1 LSKGNWLEAVVNQ
14 TQIGKVME
22 TNQYA
27 QKYGLTL
34 SEEEAQVIVAER
46 RNTLKE
52 QKRVEFGESI
62 LPRLIYEF
70 CDSDYINQDNYADTM
85 VRLQEIFFLYKN
97 EMQDELTDQEL
108 IHFMKEQFESVCYG
122 DLDYLE
128 ETCLDIFAQAV
139 RRGYRGYKRTEGRGE
154 YGQFDEVQRWDAQLY
169 MEALKDL
176 Q

>member
-1 LSKGNWLEAVVNQ
+1 MSKGNWLEAVVNQ

-34 SEEEAQVIVAER
+34 SEEEARIIVAER
-46 RNTLKE
+46 KNTLKE

-70 CDSDYINQDNYADTM
+70 CDSYYINQDNYADTM
-85 VRLQEIFFLYKN
+85 VRLQEIFYLYKN
-97 EMQDELTDQEL
+97 EMLDELTDQEL
-108 IHFMKEQFESVCYG
+108 IHFMKEQFENVCYG

-128 ETCLDIFAQAV
+128 GTCLDVFAQAV
-139 RRGYRGYKRTEGRGE
+139 RSGYRGYRRTEGRGE
-154 YGQFDEVQRWDAQLY
+154 YGQFDEVQRWDPQLY

>member
-1 LSKGNWLEAVVNQ
+1 MSKGNWLEAVVNQ

-46 RNTLKE
+46 KNTLKE

-97 EMQDELTDQEL
+97 EM
-108 IHFMKEQFESVCYG
+108 H
-122 DLDYLE
+122 
-128 ETCLDIFAQAV
+128 
-139 RRGYRGYKRTEGRGE
+139 R
-154 YGQFDEVQRWDAQLY
+154 
-169 MEALKDL
+169 
-176 Q
+176 

>member
-1 LSKGNWLEAVVNQ
+1 MSKGNWLEAVVNQ

-108 IHFMKEQFESVCYG
+108 IHFMKEQFEDICFG
-122 DLDYLE
+122 DLEYLE
-128 ETCLDIFAQAV
+128 STCLANFAQAV
-139 RRGYRGYKRTEGRGE
+139 RAGYDGHRSSGGYGE
-154 YGQFDEVQRWDAQLY
+154 YEQFDEVKRWDPQLY
-169 MEALKDL
+169 LEALKDL